1 MANFSFAINIYI
13 VNGSWAFFPLE
24 YKKKCDIKSVM
35 IEKKN
40 YYIIHLYIVY
50 FIKYNY
56 TYNIN
61 VVGIIL

>member
-1 MANFSFAINIYI
+1 
-13 VNGSWAFFPLE
+13 
-24 YKKKCDIKSVM
+24 M